1 MHELGVLRAVVAAV
15 ERAAAEAG
23 APAVEAVGLR
33 VGARSGVVP
42 DALVGAWPV
51 ATAGTR
57 LAGARLDLDLVPAA
71 VWCRGCAARHEVDAG
86 YALVC
91 PACGTP
97 SGDLVQGRELAVA
110 WADLAD
116 GPPAHAARPGTA
128 DAGPD
133 HAAGPDPDPAHA

>member
-1 MHELGVLRAVVAAV
+1 V

-42 DALVGAWPV
+42 EALVGAWPV

-71 VWCRGCAARHEVDAG
+71 IWCPGCVARREVDAG

-97 SGDLVQGRELAVA
+97 SGDLVQGRDLAVA

-116 GPPAHAARPGTA
+116 PAPA
-128 DAGPD
+128 DPADPAD
-133 HAAGPDPDPAHA
+133 PAAGPDPGPPHA